1 MDRKLPWTL
10 VVLTAAV
17 LISGCGRTQTAH
29 ADAVHTK
36 QDAPDANVIRFVKNP
51 DAAPAFQLNDL
62 NGKPISLAEAKG
74 KIVLLNFWAT
84 WCGPCRAEIP
94 DLVDLQK
101 RYADKFEIIALV
113 TDEDDPDEV
122 RRFVLQSGINYR
134 VAMSSDEVRRD
145 YGGIAALP
153 TSFVIDP
160 QGRIVQKHVGLND
173 PSIYELEV
181 RAMLGQPVDA
191 RVEYFEDNGQIFLKN
206 AERATELPG
215 VDFSKLNAKQKSIAL
230 RRMNAESCNC
240 GCKLTL
246 AQCRINDS
254 ALRQRQFAPAIARF
268 GSHAAKCYRLLLG
281 IQFREVNAGKFR
293 CAFCILQKNLAIVLK
308 IFNPCVH
315 RLSEHRADFQFI
327 N

>member
-17 LISGCGRTQTAH
+17 LMGGCGRTQTAH
-29 ADAVHTK
+29 AGSVQTG
-36 QDAPDANVIRFVKNP
+36 QDAADANVIRFVKNP

-62 NGKPISLAEAKG
+62 NGQPVSLAEAKG

-101 RYADKFEIIALV
+101 RYADKFEIIALA

-134 VAMSSDEVRRD
+134 VAMSSDAVRRD

-160 QGRIVQKHVGLND
+160 EGRIVQKHVGLND

-181 RAMLGQPVDA
+181 RAMLGQAVDA
-191 RVEYFEDNGQIFLKN
+191 KVEYFEDNGQIFLKN

-215 VDFSKLNAKQKSIAL
+215 VDFSKLNANQRSVAL

-254 ALRQRQFAPAIARF
+254 ACRVSLALTAKVVSQVAHPGAIKNSVKPAAPNQP
-268 GSHAAKCYRLLLG
+268 H
-281 IQFREVNAGKFR
+281 
-293 CAFCILQKNLAIVLK
+293 
-308 IFNPCVH
+308 
-315 RLSEHRADFQFI
+315 
-327 N
+327 

>member
-1 MDRKLPWTL
+1 MNWQIGLL
-10 VVLTAAV
+10 AAV
-17 LISGCGRTQTAH
+17 AGMQLAAGCAKTH
-29 ADAVHTK
+29 AETKSAPAATVDAQQAT
-36 QDAPDANVIRFVKNP
+36 VIQFVKNP

-62 NGKPISLAEAKG
+62 DGKPLSLSEAKG

-101 RYADKFEIIALV
+101 RYSDKLEIIALA

-122 RRFVLQSGINYR
+122 RRFILQSGINYR
-134 VAMSSDEVRRD
+134 VAMTSDEVRRD

-181 RAMLGQPVDA
+181 KAMLGQPVDA
-191 RVEYFEDNGQIFLKN
+191 KVEYFEDNGQISLKN

-215 VDFSKLNAKQKSIAL
+215 VDFSKLTAAQKTIAL
-230 RRMNAESCNC
+230 HRLNAESCDC
-240 GCKLTL
+240 GCRLTL

-254 ALRQRQFAPAIARF
+254 ACRVSQALAAKAVYRVAHPAAAKSAAPA
-268 GSHAAKCYRLLLG
+268 GS
-281 IQFREVNAGKFR
+281 QP
-293 CAFCILQKNLAIVLK
+293 KNPAE
-308 IFNPCVH
+308 PP
-315 RLSEHRADFQFI
+315 SFQQ
-327 N
+327 

>member
-1 MDRKLPWTL
+1 M
-10 VVLTAAV
+10 VLTAAV
-17 LISGCGRTQTAH
+17 LMGGCGRTQTAH
-29 ADAVHTK
+29 AGAVQTG
-36 QDAPDANVIRFVKNP
+36 QDAADANVIRFVKNP

-62 NGKPISLAEAKG
+62 NGKPVSLAEAKG

-101 RYADKFEIIALV
+101 RYADKFEIIALA

-134 VAMSSDEVRRD
+134 VAMSSDAVRRD

-160 QGRIVQKHVGLND
+160 EGRIVQKHVGLND

-181 RAMLGQPVDA
+181 RAMLGQTVDA

-215 VDFSKLNAKQKSIAL
+215 VDFSKLNANQRSAAL

-254 ALRQRQFAPAIARF
+254 ACRVSLALTAKVVSQVAHPGAIKNSVKPAAPNQP
-268 GSHAAKCYRLLLG
+268 H
-281 IQFREVNAGKFR
+281 
-293 CAFCILQKNLAIVLK
+293 
-308 IFNPCVH
+308 
-315 RLSEHRADFQFI
+315 
-327 N
+327 

>member
-17 LISGCGRTQTAH
+17 LMGGCGRTQTAH
-29 ADAVHTK
+29 ADAVHTG
-36 QDAPDANVIRFVKNP
+36 QDSPDANVIRFVKNP

-62 NGKPISLAEAKG
+62 NGKPVSLAEAKG

-101 RYADKFEIIALV
+101 RYADKFEIIALA

-134 VAMSSDEVRRD
+134 VAMSSDAVRRD

-181 RAMLGQPVDA
+181 RAMLGQAVDA
-191 RVEYFEDNGQIFLKN
+191 KVEYFEDNGQIFLKN

-215 VDFSKLNAKQKSIAL
+215 VDFSKLNANQRSLAL

-254 ALRQRQFAPAIARF
+254 ACRVSLALTAKVVSQVAHPGAIKNSVKPAAPN
-268 GSHAAKCYRLLLG
+268 
-281 IQFREVNAGKFR
+281 QPN
-293 CAFCILQKNLAIVLK
+293 
-308 IFNPCVH
+308 
-315 RLSEHRADFQFI
+315 
-327 N
+327 

>member
-1 MDRKLPWTL
+1 M
-10 VVLTAAV
+10 VLTAAV
-17 LISGCGRTQTAH
+17 LMGCGRTETAH
-29 ADAVHTK
+29 ADAVHTG
-36 QDAPDANVIRFVKNP
+36 QDTADANVIRFVKHP

-62 NGKPISLAEAKG
+62 NGKAVSLAEARG

-160 QGRIVQKHVGLND
+160 QGRIVQ
-173 PSIYELEV
+173 
-181 RAMLGQPVDA
+181 
-191 RVEYFEDNGQIFLKN
+191 
-206 AERATELPG
+206 
-215 VDFSKLNAKQKSIAL
+215 
-230 RRMNAESCNC
+230 
-240 GCKLTL
+240 
-246 AQCRINDS
+246 
-254 ALRQRQFAPAIARF
+254 
-268 GSHAAKCYRLLLG
+268 
-281 IQFREVNAGKFR
+281 
-293 CAFCILQKNLAIVLK
+293 
-308 IFNPCVH
+308 
-315 RLSEHRADFQFI
+315 
-327 N
+327 